1 MLRAIR
7 AGFHAIS
14 LWQLRM
20 VVLALLVIVLGVGSL
35 LLVNALST
43 FAAPAPHR
51 TITSPARDQANRVF
65 IPAGACMT
73 ARLHRSPDA
82 AHGLHGSADF
92 AVPACLMEHSQLEL
106 RPGTIR

>member
-51 TITSPARDQANRVF
+51 TITSPARAQANRVF
-65 IPAGACMT
+65 MPAGACMIV
-73 ARLHRSPDA
+73 RSHSSPNA
-82 AHGLHGSADF
+82 AYGLHGTAGF
-92 AVPACLMEHSQLEL
+92 AVPACKMGHDQFEQ